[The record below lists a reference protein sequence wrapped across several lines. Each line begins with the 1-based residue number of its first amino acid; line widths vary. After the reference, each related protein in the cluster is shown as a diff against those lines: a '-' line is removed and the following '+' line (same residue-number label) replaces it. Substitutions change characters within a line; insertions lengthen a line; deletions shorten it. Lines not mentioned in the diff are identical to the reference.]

1 MQEGRTEAG
10 NADAPYWFV
19 VFKQKGLGLNTL
31 SSMDN
36 QPVYRLKDPR
46 IDSRTWNHR
55 RRRRMS
61 YDLYVVRPDIP
72 EDCGQYGCP
81 RAKKFI
87 LDYWM
92 GRCDKENTSWT
103 SC

>member
-1 MQEGRTEAG
+1 
-10 NADAPYWFV
+10 
-19 VFKQKGLGLNTL
+19 
-31 SSMDN
+31 
-36 QPVYRLKDPR
+36 
-46 IDSRTWNHR
+46 
-55 RRRRMS
+55 MS

-92 GRCDKENTSWT
+92 GRHGKENTSGT

>member
-1 MQEGRTEAG
+1 
-10 NADAPYWFV
+10 
-19 VFKQKGLGLNTL
+19 
-31 SSMDN
+31 
-36 QPVYRLKDPR
+36 
-46 IDSRTWNHR
+46 
-55 RRRRMS
+55 MS

-87 LDYWM
+87 LDCRM
-92 GRCDKENTSWT
+92 DRHGKEDTSWT